1 MKFSYLLA
9 SLALGTTTL
18 ARLIPRADIDSR
30 QWKCRWMGHC
40 LGDEC
45 ETNRDCDGDL
55 VCRNYE
61 CANPWIPVKP
71 TTTRKTTSTIKTT
84 TRPTHTVPPG
94 CVWPGHC
101 LGDPCKTENDCDAD
115 WICMAGK
122 CASPGPTIP
131 IPTTTRPIPPPI
143 TTTRTTTKPTTTTR
157 PVPLPFPTTTTTTSK
172 SITVPVPTTTSEPP
186 TTTSQ
191 PPTNPGNPSCGDNP
205 LACIGSP
212 CSTDADCKF
221 DLIICQNGVCGL

>member
-1 MKFSYLLA
+1 MKSSYLLA
-9 SLALGTTTL
+9 SLALGSTTL
-18 ARLIPRADIDSR
+18 ARLIPRAELDSR
-30 QWKCRWMGHC
+30 QWTCRWTGHC
-40 LGDEC
+40 LGDDC

-61 CANPWIPVKP
+61 CANPGSPVKP
-71 TTTRKTTSTIKTT
+71 TTTRKTTAH
-84 TRPTHTVPPG
+84 PTNTAPPG

-101 LGDPCKTENDCDAD
+101 LGDPCETENDCDAD
-115 WICMAGK
+115 WICIAGK
-122 CASPGPTIP
+122 CATIRP
-131 IPTTTRPIPPPI
+131 PVPPTTTTRIVPPPI
-143 TTTRTTTKPTTTTR
+143 TTTTR
-157 PVPLPFPTTTTTTSK
+157 PVPPPITTTTMTTSK
-172 SITVPVPTTTSEPP
+172 PITVPVPTTTSK
-186 TTTSQ
+186 

>member
-1 MKFSYLLA
+1 MKSSYLLA
-9 SLALGTTTL
+9 SLALGFTTL
-18 ARLIPRADIDSR
+18 ARLIPRAEIESR
-30 QWKCRWMGHC
+30 QWKCRWAGHC

-61 CANPWIPVKP
+61 CANPGGPVKP
-71 TTTRKTTSTIKTT
+71 TTTRKTTTTITT
-84 TRPTHTVPPG
+84 TARPTNTVPPG

-115 WICMAGK
+115 WICLAGK
-122 CASPGPTIP
+122 CALPGPTIP
-131 IPTTTRPIPPPI
+131 VPTTTRPGPPPI
-143 TTTRTTTKPTTTTR
+143 TTTRTTSKPTTTTR
-157 PVPLPFPTTTTTTSK
+157 PGPPPTTTMTTTMSEPTTVPVLTTTSK
-172 SITVPVPTTTSEPP
+172 
-186 TTTSQ
+186 
-191 PPTNPGNPSCGDNP
+191 PPTNPGNPNCGDNP